1 MPAFTKT
8 VSSLSKAELLS
19 AAATFHFDAT
29 GSVNDLRARLK
40 AHMANPDH
48 APLFTRRERAEWP
61 GRSESPDPSSWH
73 GIGGGA
79 PGQSRSASR
88 STPTAT
94 ATPPPFKIPAPNR

>member
-40 AHMANPDH
+40 AHMAANKAAIMANPDH
-48 APLFTRRERAEWP
+48 APLFTRRERAE
-61 GRSESPDPSSWH
+61 
-73 GIGGGA
+73 
-79 PGQSRSASR
+79 
-88 STPTAT
+88 
-94 ATPPPFKIPAPNR
+94 